1 MPQSLDSFDNDYYTG
16 EPPKLGNTPDLRVSN
31 EGQLPPTAGHPND
44 PFGGERF
51 RGSSELPLTPEGL
64 MKAHTL
70 AQKLAMKGGLD
81 RILTSDSGR
90 TVQTAKILSHY
101 THAPITYIGDG
112 LRDWAYGALEGQ
124 PVTEENLDFLR
135 HLVTHEPDL
144 KLPGRGPLST
154 RDGESFNDFRNRG
167 IGFFQRVLGESR
179 GRPQERTGLVTH
191 QRVLKLLNA
200 WMRNGMPDDRSV
212 DAGEMTLN
220 TSGRPPGSL
229 ERLHVD
235 PFSGPQ
241 ISSVDLDHHGL
252 LQGGLYLIRHEAT
265 PWNKKSSGP
274 GS

>member
-1 MPQSLDSFDNDYYTG
+1 MPQSLDSFDNDYYIG
-16 EPPKLGNTPDLRVSN
+16 ETPKLGNVPDLRVSN
-31 EGQLPPTAGHPND
+31 EGQLPPATGKPND

-70 AQKLAMKGGLD
+70 GQKLAQKGGLD
-81 RILTSDSGR
+81 RILTSSLGR
-90 TVQTAKILSHY
+90 TIQTAKIISHY

-124 PVTEENLDFLR
+124 PVTQDNVDLLN
-135 HLVTHEPDL
+135 HLVTEEPDL

-154 RDGESFNDFRNRG
+154 VDGESFNDFRKRV
-167 IGFFQRVLGESR
+167 IPFVQKVLGESR
-179 GRPQERTGLVTH
+179 ARPQERTGLVTH
-191 QRVLKLLNA
+191 QRVIKLINA
-200 WMRNGMPDDRSV
+200 WMRNGMQDDHSV
-212 DAGEMTLN
+212 DAGEMSLQTQ
-220 TSGRPPGSL
+220 GRSPGSL

-235 PFSGPQ
+235 QFAGPQ
-241 ISSVDLDHHGL
+241 MSGVDLDHHGL

-265 PWNKKSSGP
+265 PWNAKKSGP